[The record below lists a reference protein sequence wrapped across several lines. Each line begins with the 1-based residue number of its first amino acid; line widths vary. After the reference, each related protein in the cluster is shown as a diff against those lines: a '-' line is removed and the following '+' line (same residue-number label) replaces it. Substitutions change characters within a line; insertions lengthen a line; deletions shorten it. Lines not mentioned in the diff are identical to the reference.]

1 MNILNSNQKT
11 TKIDNKTKIS
21 NNMSLS
27 NNMSKLI
34 YDIKGKNLEGVTMDF
49 KDMTDKDIEA
59 LMKTERFSLTCA
71 PGGEN
76 NRGMEIIGRMPIKG
90 EGFTAQDIEE
100 LAPYFRKLMNGD
112 MKENME
118 KVSMLNLNKISDDK
132 TIEKLSIDDQGRVLV
147 LRDWA
152 SKTMG
157 ADGWTKEVFKE
168 LASKRWDAEYLDPN
182 KYRTE
187 IKDGKEVKVRGKRMN
202 KLARTNLC
210 FVAGR
215 EQEPAVYEGKGTI
228 YDLKKMEYLNKG
240 VERLRQQIA
249 DGLIYIGSKT
259 KVEINV
265 VEGNRYYN
273 LKNTGIGFHG
283 DTERVVVICIS
294 IGCDNYPM
302 RWQWFKD
309 GMPVGKSIDINL
321 NCGDVYIM
329 SEKAV
334 GADWKKKSIY
344 TLRHSAG
351 AKKYTSLDRWEKK
364 RPAYEAKLKEKAEK
378 KEKQLAVAKA
388 KADKRRKEYN
398 ERKAKK
404 EAEKKAKEEA
414 KKNKVKLNDIKNKGK
429 TTKKGNLKVVD
440 PEKEALKKY
449 KKALKKHDWE
459 DSDAGFYR
467 WIAIEAEH
475 MSSPSHFYFKEFQ
488 AIWSGKAE
496 NYAKKMDISIWEKH
510 RKFYKNLCL
519 YSMIM

>member
-1 MNILNSNQKT
+1 MYKSDSNLKT
-11 TKIDNKTKIS
+11 TKTDSKMT
-21 NNMSLS
+21 
-27 NNMSKLI
+27 SKLV
-34 YDIKGKNLEGVTMDF
+34 YDVKGLVCGVNKSY
-49 KDMTDKDIEA
+49 KDMSDSEITK
-59 LMKTERFSLTCA
+59 LMEKERFSLTCA

-90 EGFTAQDIEE
+90 EGFTAADIEG
-100 LAPYFRKLMNGD
+100 LGPYFEKLMCGD
-112 MKENME
+112 MKGNE
-118 KVSMLNLNKISDDK
+118 KAFVLDLNA
-132 TIEKLSIDDQGRVLV
+132 LSLDEFIDNGLEEEDQARVLI

-152 SKTMG
+152 AKTMG
-157 ADGWTKEVFKE
+157 AEAWTKEVFKE
-168 LASKRWDAEYLDPN
+168 LASRRWDAEYLDPN

-187 IKDGKEVKVRGKRMN
+187 IVDGNEVKVRGKRMN

-228 YDLKKMEYLNKG
+228 YDLKKMEFLNRG

-249 DGLIYIGSKT
+249 DGLIEIGSKT

-309 GMPVGKSIDINL
+309 GMPVGKSIDVTL

-334 GADWKKKSIY
+334 GADWKKKSLY

-351 AKKYTSLDRWEKK
+351 ANKYRDLSKWEKK
-364 RPAYEAKLKEKAEK
+364 RPAYEAKMADKVKKKAEK
-378 KEKQLAVAKA
+378 EAAKQAKL
-388 KADKRRKEYN
+388 DF
-398 ERKAKK
+398 KAKK
-404 EAEKKAKEEA
+404 AAS
-414 KKNKVKLNDIKNKGK
+414 NDKINKGK
-429 TTKKGNLKVVD
+429 TTKNGAKKKMD
-440 PEKEALKKY
+440 PIKLATRRYKNALR
-449 KKALKKHDWE
+449 KHDWVNNKE
-459 DSDAGFYR
+459 GFYK
-467 WIAIEAEH
+467 WLAIESAYEI
-475 MSSPSHFYFKEFQ
+475 SPNHIEIKELNDIWTGKVENWAQKMIDNENIIKWNEYKATYDTLCIYGKYF
-488 AIWSGKAE
+488 
-496 NYAKKMDISIWEKH
+496 
-510 RKFYKNLCL
+510 
-519 YSMIM
+519 